1 LNFFTQ
7 VKLSPQSMKSRI
19 ADALV
24 AVINGMPIFNYVSFD
39 RIKLY
44 TSDFRENELPAAQ
57 FIDVSERIVH
67 LRNHVE
73 RTWNISLEVVS
84 KSTNN
89 EYLSQKDMWNL
100 EYSIARNIWEHPNF
114 GIPGVVHARYL
125 SNSTDLHMMEPFYL
139 LRMDFEV
146 IYHEPLVIE
155 C

>member
-1 LNFFTQ
+1 MNIFTQ
-7 VKLSPQSMKSRI
+7 VKLSPQSLKSKI

-24 AVINGMPIFNYVSFD
+24 EIINGMPIFNYVSFD
-39 RIKLY
+39 RIRLY

-67 LRNHVE
+67 LRDRVE
-73 RTWNISLEVVS
+73 RTWNISLEVIH

-89 EYLSQKDMWNL
+89 EYISQKDMWNL
-100 EYSIARNIWEHPNF
+100 EYSIARNIWAHPNF
-114 GIPGVVHARYL
+114 DLYGVVHARYL
-125 SNSTDLHMMEPFYL
+125 GNSTDLHMLEPFYL

-146 IYHEPLVIE
+146 IYHEHLVRD